1 MPSVFNPVT
10 GEVTKVTKLEKKTI
24 DDYNN
29 NELLK
34 TLLGSQFGAPTIG
47 VGAALLLGPLV
58 AAFILKETGETV
70 KESRWQDFLFGE
82 TGISENLVK
91 RFFNISGDKI

>member
-1 MPSVFNPVT
+1 MPSVSYLQT

-70 KESRWQDFLFGE
+70 KESKWQDFLFGE

-91 RFFNISGDKI
+91 RFFNISGDII

>member
-70 KESRWQDFLFGE
+70 KESKWQDFLFGE
-82 TGISENLVK
+82 TGISESLTK
-91 RFFNISGDKI
+91 RFFNIAGDKI